1 MQLERDGETV
11 DVIVVGAGLAGLSA
25 ARELEAAG
33 LSCQVLEA
41 QETPG
46 GRVRSSVGENGHPM
60 EDGAQFLNRDMTA
73 LVELVHEAGLEL
85 VAGGAEGETAG
96 LGSRGFI
103 EADTWLNELSDA
115 WPGLVSSAGL
125 RSGRSDRTVTE
136 LIRKVT
142 ADPQGLALMQSSL
155 CELLCHAPSELSAQA
170 VLGIF
175 ARYDSAREDGEYQ
188 VAGSLDALVAWLA
201 EGLSRA
207 PRYDTAVTAVTRG
220 AADGKGGFD
229 VITPTGAYRAAVG
242 VILAVPPLA
251 AREIELPPPLADELR
266 PALESFVPG
275 AMVKTTLVYRRA
287 FWRQPSGWGRAAPL
301 SEIVCLEPM
310 GTTLMDTT
318 KPGEES
324 ARLTLFTGGHRA
336 RDLALADR
344 GERRAYAIEMLAG
357 IFGEDEAGQPLD
369 FTDAVW
375 VQHPWCGGGYNAHV
389 RFGGLPD
396 AAARLRQVE
405 GGLQF
410 ACSEI
415 AERFPG
421 YMEGALSA
429 GKSAAARLIRTR
441 GSKT

>member
-1 MQLERDGETV
+1 MQLELDGETV
-11 DVIVVGAGLAGLSA
+11 DAIVVGAGLAGLSA

-46 GRVRSSVGENGHPM
+46 GRVRSSVGENGRPM
-60 EDGAQFLNRDMTA
+60 EDGAQFLNRDMSA

-96 LGSRGFI
+96 LGSRGFL

-125 RSGRSDRTVTE
+125 RSGRPDRTVTE

-142 ADPQGLALMQSSL
+142 GDPNGLALMQSSL

-170 VLGIF
+170 VLEIF
-175 ARYDSAREDGEYQ
+175 ARYDSEREDGEYQ
-188 VAGSLDALVAWLA
+188 VAGSLDTLVACLA

-207 PRYDTAVTAVTRG
+207 PRYDTAVTRVAE
-220 AADGKGGFD
+220 DEKGGFG
-229 VITPTGAYRAAVG
+229 VITPGGVHRAAG

-251 AREIELPPPLADELR
+251 AREIELPQPLADELR

-287 FWRQPSGWGRAAPL
+287 FWRQPSGWGRQAPL
-301 SEIVCLEPM
+301 SEIVCLEPV

-324 ARLTLFTGGHRA
+324 ARLTLFTGGQRA
-336 RDLALADR
+336 RDLALAGR
-344 GERRAYAIEMLAG
+344 AERRAYAIEMLVG
-357 IFGEDEAGQPLD
+357 IFGGDEAGQPLD
-369 FTDAVW
+369 FADAVW

-396 AAARLRQVE
+396 AAERLRQVE
-405 GGLQF
+405 GELQF

-421 YMEGALSA
+421 YMEGALGA
-429 GKSAAARLIRTR
+429 GKSAAARLIRAL
-441 GSKT
+441 